1 VSSAFERETKSAKE
15 KREQRETR
23 INSDRA
29 EKRAKS
35 DPILSPINFCDEE
48 EEEEEEEERNET
60 KRAHLVQQ
68 NVRVFRRERE
78 RCNHRRSEDAKE

>member
-1 VSSAFERETKSAKE
+1 MSSAFECKTKSAKE
-15 KREQRETR
+15 KREQRDAKKFRER
-23 INSDRA
+23 DRA
-29 EKRAKS
+29 EKREKS
-35 DPILSPINFCDEE
+35 DPILSPINFCE